1 MIGAGTTISEPG
13 PGEVVWTVGAYS
25 LGDVRIRTTTHRV
38 YQAIQAH
45 SGRPTV
51 PELDP
56 AFWKDIAPTMR
67 WAPFD
72 IYTTTAAKTTTSLT
86 YVMSVGFFNALSFYG
101 LIGST
106 LEITVK
112 NAPSGTIIYP
122 VGGTGPQIVDL
133 FEQAVGLYELLFTTL
148 RQINRLVIKDILI
161 HPTAEL
167 TVKVVASTG
176 DPVALGMLNIGD
188 YRSLINSQI
197 FGGTEYGAS
206 AEPKSYSYIK
216 YFDDGTQQIV
226 KRGSST
232 DMRGTV
238 VMPAE
243 DTSAAV
249 ELVRNVLD
257 VPVSCIATDVSGYDY
272 LNVFG
277 LLSGSAEASSPT
289 HSKFNF
295 LVKGSI

>member
-1 MIGAGTTISEPG
+1 
-13 PGEVVWTVGAYS
+13 
-25 LGDVRIRTTTHRV
+25 
-38 YQAIQAH
+38 
-45 SGRPTV
+45 
-51 PELDP
+51 
-56 AFWKDIAPTMR
+56 
-67 WAPFD
+67 
-72 IYTTTAAKTTTSLT
+72 
-86 YVMSVGFFNALSFYG
+86 
-101 LIGST
+101 
-106 LEITVK
+106 
-112 NAPSGTIIYP
+112 
-122 VGGTGPQIVDL
+122 
-133 FEQAVGLYELLFTTL
+133 
-148 RQINRLVIKDILI
+148 
-161 HPTAEL
+161 
-167 TVKVVASTG
+167 VVASTG